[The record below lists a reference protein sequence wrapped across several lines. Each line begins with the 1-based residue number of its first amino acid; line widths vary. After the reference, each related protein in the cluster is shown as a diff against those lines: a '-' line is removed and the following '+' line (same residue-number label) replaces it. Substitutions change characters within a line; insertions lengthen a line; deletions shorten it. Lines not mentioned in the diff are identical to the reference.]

1 MRNKPD
7 AFSQAESL
15 TNAILEKINGL
26 NKSRKK
32 FITEILLLFM
42 GVRGR
47 YNFLNL
53 ARYGNYSEQFI
64 VIILNNHLII

>member
-7 AFSQAESL
+7 AFRQAESL
-15 TNAILEKINGL
+15 TSTILEKINGI

-32 FITEILLLFM
+32 FITDILLLFM
-42 GVRGR
+42 GMRGR

-53 ARYGNYSEQFI
+53 ARYGNYLNRVI
-64 VIILNNHLII
+64 VIILNNLLIF

>member
-15 TNAILEKINGL
+15 TGTILEKINGL

-32 FITEILLLFM
+32 FIMDILLLFM

-53 ARYGNYSEQFI
+53 AR
-64 VIILNNHLII
+64 